1 MGSADEGVMPQQR
14 SEELS
19 HRVARRSFYI
29 VIRSLAPRRP
39 PGPTPRGRQ
48 ILGRPIIASTR
59 RKWLPTVGPFRAVRG
74 LKRAH
79 IAAKRRPGLYMD
91 AQRERGPGTVRGR
104 RTRITFSDAMGQRD
118 HGLRGHA
125 AWECKEGGDARHA
138 RRRSG
143 RKGRRSLTSRAL
155 VSSEPLLEG

>member
-74 LKRAH
+74 LNAG
-79 IAAKRRPGLYMD
+79 PGAGVYTSILYVLYILKYIFSYIFYLFEGT
-91 AQRERGPGTVRGR
+91 AQR
-104 RTRITFSDAMGQRD
+104 
-118 HGLRGHA
+118 
-125 AWECKEGGDARHA
+125 
-138 RRRSG
+138 
-143 RKGRRSLTSRAL
+143 
-155 VSSEPLLEG
+155 

>member
-29 VIRSLAPRRP
+29 VIHSLAPRRP

-59 RKWLPTVGPFRAVRG
+59 RKWLPPVGPFRAVRG
-74 LKRAH
+74 LNSQLYKPKHYRTTPHTRDTLERGLRLSLALLLHWRYTHTQSDRHSLALRRGGVLRARPRLLQSKEQCKASSGSRH
-79 IAAKRRPGLYMD
+79 RRWARRP
-91 AQRERGPGTVRGR
+91 
-104 RTRITFSDAMGQRD
+104 
-118 HGLRGHA
+118 
-125 AWECKEGGDARHA
+125 
-138 RRRSG
+138 
-143 RKGRRSLTSRAL
+143 
-155 VSSEPLLEG
+155 

>member
-74 LKRAH
+74 LTDTPPAV
-79 IAAKRRPGLYMD
+79 D
-91 AQRERGPGTVRGR
+91 GR
-104 RTRITFSDAMGQRD
+104 DEFCVFLFGF
-118 HGLRGHA
+118 
-125 AWECKEGGDARHA
+125 AW
-138 RRRSG
+138 S
-143 RKGRRSLTSRAL
+143 L
-155 VSSEPLLEG
+155 VSVS